1 MAGDAKKQTSP
12 LSFPCNQINLMGWDA
27 CLSYD
32 LLVSFYLALIG
43 GWQALFF
50 ACKYG
55 TSDGWESAK
64 QSCGSRE
71 NRKVYENESN

>member
-1 MAGDAKKQTSP
+1 M
-12 LSFPCNQINLMGWDA
+12 FE
-27 CLSYD
+27 
-32 LLVSFYLALIG
+32 LLVSFSPLIG